1 MTSIVNLFS
10 NFDDLTK
17 PKSVTDG
24 VTKYNTNNNTQL
36 ISLSLNQGNKFKK
49 DQKKISDS
57 LEKRANNLSGIEGF
71 QTQNTNTNAN
81 IGITE
86 QTTNLL
92 NSTDITSQKQI
103 IMNLQK
109 EYDTT
114 VNEYKDL
121 LAKINGITTD
131 YLNRVDQNNPYLMKY
146 LQWSDPAANGVI
158 MFVTNQGIAKV
169 VTSSIFKNL
178 LGKNG
183 CPTDKDDI
191 KIDIPWDPS
200 YLVEGTVI
208 PTSPSLIVG
217 TSMKEEESCGNE
229 GGNVYVN
236 TLVKNSK
243 VTYKGCYADN
253 NSARTMTFLGGSPP
267 LPNYIQNGDLSQPV
281 KSNNSYEY
289 ITSTSKVPGWN
300 FSAVLLNNS
309 KAWKYP
315 IPYPNGNQCVSIQNT
330 GYIEQVINIGAG
342 NYTFNFSACGRP
354 STGAN
359 PIDIQLNGT
368 TFYNITPPNTWTSY
382 STTVNI
388 TTTGNNTIKIIGKTT
403 SGDKSSAIQNIKLG
417 SSSSSSSGT
426 YTYDMCKNEAMNS
439 GYKYFALQN
448 VNTETNQGY
457 CAVSNDVITAT
468 KNGTGYAVTKVIPLW
483 NSQTSGQTGNVAMLN
498 ETGQLVVNNSNSMT
512 VFQTTAT
519 TNVSANY
526 IGCYADK
533 STRTMKNTSN
543 NAYYNLDKCRS
554 LAEEQGYK
562 YFAGQNATSSKGEVV
577 DWCAGSNS
585 LSEIKKYG
593 ISTNCKTEDKL
604 ISGGNKNVYHGG
616 GWANAVY
623 SIEPNEK
630 SYLIL
635 QDDGNMVIYR
645 GADPNDNQGVIWSSK
660 TNGKQQKENPIYAA
674 AKGKY
679 GKNWIPVGST
689 LVAGDFVGSTNGSI
703 YLTMQTDGNLVLYT
717 SETGENCYKM
727 KDGNIGGG
735 LDGNALYEFK
745 ETGIPTNM
753 GKIAYIDGDSL
764 LYPYPDSSLGLSNDY
779 TSYTNYS
786 STGNDIGGAS
796 FSNAT
801 VDSCKK
807 ACNNNK
813 DCYGF
818 DFDKTNKVCYPKNKN
833 IYPKSSRSN
842 NSNVDLYVRTPKIT
856 KPPIGVTDKILN
868 IDSIS
873 YENYPKSDK
882 DIKNNYNLTN
892 ATSIQK
898 QQLDQ
903 LQTKI
908 DMLSSQLTDYTTKF
922 DTGSQELEKQ
932 AQTNFHEI
940 NNYVRNI
947 NKTNNKIKGI
957 DTNVDNILKDSDI
970 VVLQKNYDYLF
981 WSIVATA
988 TVLISM
994 NIVKNN

>member
-17 PKSVTDG
+17 PKSLTDG
-24 VTKYNTNNNTQL
+24 VTKYNTNSNNNTQL
-36 ISLSLNQGNKFKK
+36 ISQSLNQGNKFKK

-57 LEKRANNLSGIEGF
+57 LEKRADNLSGVEGF
-71 QTQNTNTNAN
+71 QSQNTNTTSN

-103 IMNLQK
+103 IMNLQN
-109 EYDTT
+109 EYDNTL
-114 VNEYKDL
+114 NQYKDL
-121 LAKINGITTD
+121 LAKINGTTTD
-131 YLNRVDQNNPYLMKY
+131 YLNRVDPNNPYLMKY
-146 LQWSDPAANGVI
+146 LHWSDPAANGAI
-158 MFVTNQGIAKV
+158 MFVTNQGIAKM
-169 VTSSIFKNL
+169 VTSSIFNNL

-183 CPTDKDDI
+183 CPDKKSEV

-217 TSMKEEESCGNE
+217 THMKEGESCGNE
-229 GGNVYVN
+229 GANVYVN
-236 TLVKNSK
+236 SLVKNSNA
-243 VTYKGCYADN
+243 TYKGCYADN
-253 NSARTMTFLGGSPP
+253 NSSRTMTFLGGSPP

-300 FSAVLLNNS
+300 FNAVLLNNS
-309 KAWKYP
+309 NDWGYP

-330 GYIEQVINIGAG
+330 GYIEQIINIGSG
-342 NYTFNFSACGRP
+342 SYTFNFSACGRTA
-354 STGAN
+354 TGAN

-368 TFYNITPPNTWTSY
+368 SFYNITPSNTWSKY
-382 STTVNI
+382 STTINI
-388 TTTGNNTIKIIGKTT
+388 TTTGNNTIKIIGKNT
-403 SGDKSSAIQNIKLG
+403 SGDKSSAIQNIQLG
-417 SSSSSSSGT
+417 STSSSSSNGT

-468 KNGTGYAVTKVIPLW
+468 KNGTGYAVNKVIALW
-483 NSQTSGQTGNVAMLN
+483 NSQTSGQTGNTVILTD
-498 ETGQLVVNNSNSMT
+498 TGSLSVINSSGSAVFNTDNS
-512 VFQTTAT
+512 TA
-519 TNVSANY
+519 SPSNY
-526 IGCYADK
+526 LGCYGDK
-533 STRTMKNTSN
+533 SSRAMSL
-543 NAYYNLDKCRS
+543 YDKGNQKYS
-554 LAEEQGYK
+554 LQQCQDIAKKDSYK
-562 YFAGQNATSSKGEVV
+562 YFGLQNSTSGTNAQ
-577 DWCAGSNS
+577 CTLSNS
-585 LSEIKKYG
+585 LSDISKYG
-593 ISTNCKTEDKL
+593 KAGNCTKITDG
-604 ISGGNKNVYHGG
+604 SWSGG
-616 GWANAVY
+616 GWSNAVY
-623 SIEPNEK
+623 TTDPN
-630 SYLIL
+630 SQYFLIL

-645 GADPNDNQGVIWSSK
+645 GANPNDNQGVIWSSK
-660 TNGKQQKENPIYAA
+660 TNGKQQKSNPIYAA
-674 AKGKY
+674 TKGKY
-679 GKNWIPVGST
+679 SKNWIKSGDT
-689 LVAGDFVGSTNGSI
+689 LAPGDFVGSTDGSI
-703 YLTMQTDGNLVLYT
+703 YLIMQTDGNLVLYT
-717 SETGENCYKM
+717 SQTGENCSKM

-735 LDGNALYEFK
+735 LDGNALYEFT
-745 ETGIPTNM
+745 ETGFPSNI
-753 GKIAYIDGDSL
+753 GKVAYIDGDSL
-764 LYPYPDSSLGLSNDY
+764 LYPYPESSLGLSNDY
-779 TSYTNYS
+779 NSYTNYS

-818 DFDKTNKVCYPKNKN
+818 DFDKSNKVCYPKNNKM
-833 IYPKSSRSN
+833 YPKGSKSN
-842 NSNVDLYVRTPKIT
+842 NTSIDLYVRTPKIT
-856 KPPIGVTDKILN
+856 KLPLGVTDKILN

-882 DIKNNYNLTN
+882 DIKNNYNLTK
-892 ATSIQK
+892 ATSVQK
-898 QQLDQ
+898 QQLEQ

-908 DMLSSQLTDYTTKF
+908 DMLSSQISKYTSQF
-922 DTGSQELEKQ
+922 DSGSQQLEKQ

-940 NNYVRNI
+940 NNYIKDI
-947 NKTNNKIKGI
+947 NKTNTKIKGVDSNI
-957 DTNVDNILKDSDI
+957 DNILKDSDI

-994 NIVKNN
+994 NVIKNN